1 MKFKSGFISATGRPN
16 VGKST
21 LINKL
26 TGQNFSIISD
36 KPQTTRNII
45 KSILTGDDYQMVF
58 MDTPG
63 IQKPKNKLGEYLKNI
78 AHEAMNDVDLV
89 LFTTDTEQARPGEVD
104 KNIIDNLKLLKS
116 PVFLIINKIDLIDKR
131 QLLPIIK
138 NYSEAYNF
146 MGVFPVCAKTG
157 DGIDELKEEIIK
169 KLPEGPKYF
178 PDDMV
183 TDQPERVIAS
193 EIIREKL
200 MNVLEQEIPHGIG
213 VEVNGFKERPDGKI
227 IDISATIFCEKKSH
241 KGIVIGK
248 NGQLLKSIGEKSR
261 KDIER
266 IFGTHVYLQLW
277 VKVKDD
283 WRNDE
288 QMLKKLGFEL

>member
-26 TGQNFSIISD
+26 TGRNISIISD

-45 KSILTGDDYQMVF
+45 KSILTGDDYQIVF

-63 IQKPKNKLGEYLKNI
+63 MQKPRNKLGEYLKNI
-78 AHEAMNDVDLV
+78 ADETMNDVDIV
-89 LFTTDTEQARPGEVD
+89 LFITDANQARPGEVD
-104 KNIIDNLKLLKS
+104 KNIISSLKLVKV
-116 PVFLIINKIDLIDKR
+116 PVLLIINKIDLMDKR
-131 QLLPIIK
+131 QLLPILK
-138 NYSEAYNF
+138 NYSETYTFA
-146 MGVFPVCAKTG
+146 GVFPVSAKTG
-157 DGIDELKEEIIK
+157 DGMDELKDEIIK
-169 KLPEGPKYF
+169 MLPEGPKYF
-178 PDDMV
+178 PDDMI
-183 TDQPERVIAS
+183 TDQPERVIAA
-193 EIIREKL
+193 EMIREKL
-200 MNVLEQEIPHGIG
+200 LNVLEQEIPHGIG
-213 VEVNGFKERPDGKI
+213 VEIDEFKERPDGKI

-261 KDIER
+261 KDIEKLL
-266 IFGTHVYLQLW
+266 GTQVYLQLW

-288 QMLKKLGFEL
+288 QMLKKLGFDL